1 MKLYFY
7 IVLFYFIV
15 FFYWEKL
22 TIPLEHWFRKQFQK
36 LIFMVKEKSR
46 SFFVQIFIHSI
57 REMLTDAFGTMVN
70 NSFKESLYGK
80 RKKII
85 NVLIVFFISYK
96 SGIKTFLKQI
106 VNDCLKSTH
115 QHDSIKNRKEI
126 MDFNVRGIFFFL
138 EDNVRGF

>member
-1 MKLYFY
+1 
-7 IVLFYFIV
+7 
-15 FFYWEKL
+15 
-22 TIPLEHWFRKQFQK
+22 
-36 LIFMVKEKSR
+36 MVKEKSR

-96 SGIKTFLKQI
+96 SGIKTFLK
-106 VNDCLKSTH
+106 
-115 QHDSIKNRKEI
+115 
-126 MDFNVRGIFFFL
+126 
-138 EDNVRGF
+138 